1 MDALGCAAGRGSDLH
16 GAIQAALL
24 FNSWGGGGFESIEY
38 SVCGNRYV
46 VLFYDLVIEEE
57 NPEKLQER
65 E

>member
-1 MDALGCAAGRGSDLH
+1 MRGWSRIGPTRRHPGGTAL
-16 GAIQAALL
+16 QLL
-24 FNSWGGGGFESIEY
+24 GLGLGGGVESIEY

-57 NPEKLQER
+57 NTEKLQER

>member
-1 MDALGCAAGRGSDLH
+1 MRGWSRIGPTRRHPGGTAL
-16 GAIQAALL
+16 QLL
-24 FNSWGGGGFESIEY
+24 GGGGFESIEY

>member
-1 MDALGCAAGRGSDLH
+1 MRGWARIGPTRRHPGGTAL
-16 GAIQAALL
+16 QLL
-24 FNSWGGGGFESIEY
+24 GGFESIEY

-57 NPEKLQER
+57 NTEKLQER

>member
-1 MDALGCAAGRGSDLH
+1 MRGWSRIGPTRRHPGGTAL
-16 GAIQAALL
+16 QL
-24 FNSWGGGGFESIEY
+24 FWRGGGVESIEY

-57 NPEKLQER
+57 NTEKLQER